1 MDYGLKDKVV
11 LVTGSTKGL
20 GKAIAE
26 LIAQE
31 GGIPVVTGRRE
42 KEVHEIMMELREKY
56 QDERIQGYCVDFSE
70 LSSVDFIFDVIKKDL
85 GSIDVLI
92 NNAGIWPT
100 AYVVDMKPEDFER
113 TIRVNLEVPYLLC
126 QKFVQ
131 EKIAAQQKGKIVNIV
146 SQAAF
151 HGSTTG
157 HAHYAASKA
166 GIIGMTKSAAKE
178 LASRHITVN
187 AIAPGFIQ
195 TDMTAVLSEKVKEL
209 TKTQIPMGTF
219 GRPEDVAKAVA
230 FLASEEAGYITGQVL
245 CVDGGMAM

>member
-20 GKAIAE
+20 GKAIA
-26 LIAQE
+26 
-31 GGIPVVTGRRE
+31 VVTGRRE

-166 GIIGMTKSAAKE
+166 GLVSFSISLAREVAKYG
-178 LASRHITVN
+178 INVN
-187 AIAPGFIQ
+187 MVAPGMVR
-195 TDMTAVLSEKVKEL
+195 TPMTEEALKAKPDYYNGRIPIGRVAEPEEVAQAAV
-209 TKTQIPMGTF
+209 
-219 GRPEDVAKAVA
+219 
-230 FLASEEAGYITGQVL
+230 FLASKCADYYTGITF
-245 CVDGGMAM
+245 DATGGMLMR

>member
-1 MDYGLKDKVV
+1 M
-11 LVTGSTKGL
+11 
-20 GKAIAE
+20 
-26 LIAQE
+26 
-31 GGIPVVTGRRE
+31 
-42 KEVHEIMMELREKY
+42 
-56 QDERIQGYCVDFSE
+56 DFSE

-157 HAHYAASKA
+157 LVSFSISLAREVAKY
-166 GIIGMTKSAAKE
+166 GIN
-178 LASRHITVN
+178 VN
-187 AIAPGFIQ
+187 MVAPGMVR
-195 TDMTAVLSEKVKEL
+195 TPMTEEALKAKPDYYNGRIPIGRVAEPEEVAQAAV
-209 TKTQIPMGTF
+209 
-219 GRPEDVAKAVA
+219 
-230 FLASEEAGYITGQVL
+230 FLASKCADYYTGITF
-245 CVDGGMAM
+245 DATGGMLMR

>member
-85 GSIDVLI
+85 GSIGVLI
-92 NNAGIWPT
+92 NNADDSCEFRSTIFAVSEICAGKDSCS
-100 AYVVDMKPEDFER
+100 AER
-113 TIRVNLEVPYLLC
+113 KDC
-126 QKFVQ
+126 
-131 EKIAAQQKGKIVNIV
+131 
-146 SQAAF
+146 
-151 HGSTTG
+151 
-157 HAHYAASKA
+157 
-166 GIIGMTKSAAKE
+166 
-178 LASRHITVN
+178 
-187 AIAPGFIQ
+187 
-195 TDMTAVLSEKVKEL
+195 
-209 TKTQIPMGTF
+209 
-219 GRPEDVAKAVA
+219 
-230 FLASEEAGYITGQVL
+230 
-245 CVDGGMAM
+245 

>member
-1 MDYGLKDKVV
+1 
-11 LVTGSTKGL
+11 
-20 GKAIAE
+20 
-26 LIAQE
+26 
-31 GGIPVVTGRRE
+31 
-42 KEVHEIMMELREKY
+42 MELREKY

-85 GSIDVLI
+85 GGIDVLI

-157 HAHYAASKA
+157 HAHLSL
-166 GIIGMTKSAAKE
+166 I
-178 LASRHITVN
+178 HI
-187 AIAPGFIQ
+187 
-195 TDMTAVLSEKVKEL
+195 
-209 TKTQIPMGTF
+209 
-219 GRPEDVAKAVA
+219 
-230 FLASEEAGYITGQVL
+230 
-245 CVDGGMAM
+245 

>member
-1 MDYGLKDKVV
+1 M
-11 LVTGSTKGL
+11 
-20 GKAIAE
+20 
-26 LIAQE
+26 
-31 GGIPVVTGRRE
+31 
-42 KEVHEIMMELREKY
+42 
-56 QDERIQGYCVDFSE
+56 
-70 LSSVDFIFDVIKKDL
+70 

-157 HAHYAASKA
+157 HAHYAAAQCRSPGTQRCTPPPCRSYPA
-166 GIIGMTKSAAKE
+166 PTSAAPPC
-178 LASRHITVN
+178 TPV
-187 AIAPGFIQ
+187 
-195 TDMTAVLSEKVKEL
+195 
-209 TKTQIPMGTF
+209 
-219 GRPEDVAKAVA
+219 
-230 FLASEEAGYITGQVL
+230 
-245 CVDGGMAM
+245 

>member
-100 AYVVDMKPEDFER
+100 AYVV
-113 TIRVNLEVPYLLC
+113 
-126 QKFVQ
+126 
-131 EKIAAQQKGKIVNIV
+131 
-146 SQAAF
+146 
-151 HGSTTG
+151 
-157 HAHYAASKA
+157 HYAASKA
-166 GIIGMTKSAAKE
+166 GLVSFSISLAREVAKYG
-178 LASRHITVN
+178 INVN
-187 AIAPGFIQ
+187 MVAPGMVR
-195 TDMTAVLSEKVKEL
+195 TPMTEEALKAKPDYYNGRIPIGRVAEPEEVAQAAV
-209 TKTQIPMGTF
+209 
-219 GRPEDVAKAVA
+219 
-230 FLASEEAGYITGQVL
+230 FLASKCADYYTGITF
-245 CVDGGMAM
+245 DATGGMLMR